1 MGCLELMPSF
11 LSGLCGFATN
21 SVRIPH
27 SKIEELALQA
37 QSAGIFAFANTRVT
51 PGALV
56 FIGFRKY
63 LWELFYMGLSKVDI
77 PRDDVC
83 FVQLNLIL
91 QT

>member
-1 MGCLELMPSF
+1 MGCLELMPS
-11 LSGLCGFATN
+11 LSSGLCGFATN

-56 FIGFRKY
+56 FYRLPQI
-63 LWELFYMGLSKVDI
+63 
-77 PRDDVC
+77 
-83 FVQLNLIL
+83 FVGAFLYGVI
-91 QT
+91 